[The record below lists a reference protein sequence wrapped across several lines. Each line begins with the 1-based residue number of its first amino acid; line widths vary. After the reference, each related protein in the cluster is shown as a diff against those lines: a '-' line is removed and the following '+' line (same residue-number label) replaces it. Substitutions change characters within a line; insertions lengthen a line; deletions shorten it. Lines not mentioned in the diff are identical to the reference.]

1 MSRATTSLPAMLLTL
16 LVAAAASASDIKV
29 FKGRITRPIG
39 GESPSVYFVL
49 RNGSAETRTITG
61 ASCEC
66 AESMSVRRTAVTEDG
81 QWGSV
86 GMPEGMPIPAG
97 GDVAFVPRGLFLR
110 MMSPKSLEAGGK
122 VDVVLEFDDG
132 EKVPFKAVV
141 EED

>member
-29 FKGRITRPIG
+29 FKGRITLPIG

-81 QWGSV
+81 QWGCLKACRF
-86 GMPEGMPIPAG
+86 PPAATLPSCRG
-97 GDVAFVPRGLFLR
+97 GFFFG
-110 MMSPKSLEAGGK
+110 
-122 VDVVLEFDDG
+122 
-132 EKVPFKAVV
+132 
-141 EED
+141 

>member
-1 MSRATTSLPAMLLTL
+1 MRATTILATGLLTL
-16 LVAAAASASDIKV
+16 LVAAAASANDIKV
-29 FKGRITRPIG
+29 FKGRVILPTA

-49 RNGSAETRTITG
+49 RNGSTETRTITG

-66 AESMSVRRTAVTEDG
+66 AESMSVRRTAVTDDG

-110 MMSPKSLEAGGK
+110 MMSPTGLEAGGK
-122 VDVVLEFDDG
+122 VEVVLEFGDG
-132 EKVPFKAVV
+132 EKVPFEAVV